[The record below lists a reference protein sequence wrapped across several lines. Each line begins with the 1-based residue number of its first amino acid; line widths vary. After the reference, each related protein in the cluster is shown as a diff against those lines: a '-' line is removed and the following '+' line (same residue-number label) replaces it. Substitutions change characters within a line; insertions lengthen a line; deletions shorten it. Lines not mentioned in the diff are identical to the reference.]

1 MDRAINVS
9 IGCLPTS
16 ALAPLSKVMKVL
28 FCGDIV
34 GRSGR
39 EAVTKNVP
47 RLRRE
52 WALDF
57 VVANGENAA
66 AGFGITAKIC
76 AELHNAGVDC
86 ITTGN
91 HVWDQRDI
99 IPYIAQDKRLLRP
112 LNYPPGTPGWGANLF
127 ETARGQKIVVMNV
140 MCRLFMDA
148 IDDPF
153 RAVDA
158 ELAKYA
164 LGRSANCILVDVHG
178 EATSEKQSMGHFCD
192 GRASLV
198 VGTHTHTPTADHQI
212 MPRGTAFISDV
223 GMTGD
228 YDSVIGMGKD
238 EPLNRFV
245 RRIASA
251 RFEPALGPATLCAV
265 AVETDDATGLA
276 RHVGAVRLGGRLE
289 QARPAFW

>member
-1 MDRAINVS
+1 
-9 IGCLPTS
+9 
-16 ALAPLSKVMKVL
+16 MKVL

-47 RLRRE
+47 RLRRD
-52 WALDF
+52 WGLDF
-57 VVANGENAA
+57 VVVNGENAA

-112 LNYPPGTPGWGANLF
+112 LNFPPGTPGWGANLF
-127 ETARGQKIVVMNV
+127 ETARGHKIVVMNV

-158 ELAKYA
+158 ELAKYS

-178 EATSEKQSMGHFCD
+178 EATSEKQSMGHHCD
-192 GRASLV
+192 GRASAVL
-198 VGTHTHTPTADHQI
+198 GTHSHIPTADGWVL
-212 MPRGTAFISDV
+212 PGGTAYQTDV
-223 GMTGD
+223 GMCGD
-228 YDSVIGMGKD
+228 YDSVIGMKKEGAV
-238 EPLNRFV
+238 LRFIKKMPGE
-245 RRIASA
+245 RLA
-251 RFEPALGPATLCAV
+251 PAEGEGTLCAV
-265 AVETDDATGLA
+265 VVESDDKTGLA
-276 RHVGAVRLGGRLE
+276 KSIQPVRIGGRL
-289 QARPAFW
+289 APTS